1 MPGSVRF
8 GCEHMFVRRKDEAR
22 REATRLRDEG
32 WSVAHIARE
41 LGVAKSSVSVWVR
54 RPPSSQAQRFG
65 EPLRGLPTR
74 RLPVWI
80 SGELRRCGRCGRQ
93 LPPECFNRLG
103 TGRQWWCRSC
113 FAAYFRARGDLHRRQ
128 STAAKIARTQ
138 ALRKHIL
145 GHLRRTRC
153 VDCGERD
160 PVVLEFDHVGD
171 KAASISKLVSDAA
184 SMKVVDA
191 EIASCEVVCAN
202 CHRRRTAIRGR
213 WRRGAVLDAST
224 ARPYMN
230 PNVTRNISY
239 LLEFLRR
246 HPCVDCDERDPVVL
260 EFDHIGPKRAPVTQL
275 AWHGCSLATID
286 SEIRQCEVRC
296 ANCHR
301 WMTAMRADHFRF
313 RVLSSSVPP

>member
-93 LPPECFNRLG
+93 LPPECVNRLG

-113 FAAYFRARGDLHRRQ
+113 FAAYFRACGDLHRRQ
-128 STAAKIARTQ
+128 STAAKIARSQ
-138 ALRKHIL
+138 ALRKHVL